1 MSLTK
6 EMIMSVDQ
14 EVECLNDEMLKV
26 YNRTYLDFNKHYPNS
41 FYEYR
46 IKRSN
51 EELINRGYEY
61 GCPASS
67 TSNSNS
73 SN

>member
-6 EMIMSVDQ
+6 EMIMSINQ
-14 EVECLNDEMLKV
+14 EVEYLNDEMLKV
-26 YNRTYLDFNKHYPNS
+26 YNTTYSELNRDHPNS

-61 GCPASS
+61 GGPTSS

>member
-6 EMIMSVDQ
+6 EMIMSIDQ
-14 EVECLNDEMLKV
+14 EVEILNDEMLKV
-26 YNRTYLDFNKHYPNS
+26 YNTTYLELNRDHPNS

-51 EELINRGYEY
+51 EELINRGYEQWVFN
-61 GCPASS
+61 PF
-67 TSNSNS
+67 NP
-73 SN
+73 